1 MTADP
6 PVMVDELLGRFA
18 AASNLT
24 LLGRAAGALVVYKP
38 TAGIRPLWDFAPETL
53 AAREVLTFSVAR
65 AMGLGLVPDT
75 RWGDGPL
82 GPGTVQHFVEPD
94 PAFDPLALVAA
105 ADDALWPVAVLDL
118 VTNNADR
125 KVGHLIREDVTG
137 HLWAIDHGLTF
148 HPQPKLRTVL
158 WGFAGLPVPS
168 ALVAALERLAA
179 ALAGGLDAA
188 VAAHLGT
195 PEAAALQCRVRAL
208 LRSPRHPQPP
218 RDRQS
223 VPWPPY

>member
-6 PVMVDELLGRFA
+6 PLVVDELLGRFV

-24 LLGRAAGALVVYKP
+24 LLGRAEGALVVYRP

-53 AAREVLTFSVAR
+53 AAREVLTFRVAR
-65 AMGLGLVPDT
+65 AMGLDLVPDT

-82 GPGTVQHFVEPD
+82 GPGTVQRFVEPD
-94 PAFDPLALVAA
+94 PAFDPLDPVSR
-105 ADDALWPVAVLDL
+105 ADDSLWPVAVLDL

-125 KVGHLIREDVTG
+125 KAGHLIAEAGTG

-148 HPQPKLRTVL
+148 HPEPKLRTVL
-158 WGFAGLPVPS
+158 WGFAGLPVPP
-168 ALVAALERLAA
+168 ALVASLERLAA
-179 ALAGGLDAA
+179 ALPSGLEAA
-188 VAAHLGT
+188 VAAYLGA
-195 PEAAALQCRVRAL
+195 PEAAALQRRVRTL
-208 LRSPRHPQPP
+208 LRRPRHPRPP
-218 RDRQS
+218 RDRQP